1 MLIDLSK
8 FAKVN
13 LSPFSL
19 QILGERNSNVAADRE
34 IFCGDAFCQKLKWEA
49 ILTRIDNLFPG
60 KLLCL
65 HVCKTSLDEVRFSFI
80 YVIYMYSVCT
90 LTYLL
95 SGNCWFYCGQDGS
108 DPDKAK

>member
-1 MLIDLSK
+1 MQTVLVESSHCLASQVCISPVTTLMHVTIIILFSHILIDLSK

-65 HVCKTSLDEVRFSFI
+65 HVC
-80 YVIYMYSVCT
+80 
-90 LTYLL
+90 
-95 SGNCWFYCGQDGS
+95 
-108 DPDKAK
+108 